1 MLSVKNDDEP
11 VETVAVEAAQE
22 RVATVSSVWASVE
35 ARLMREIK
43 LTAWTCE
50 VRRRRTPAPGN
61 AENEGE
67 VFSATRAAFKTRF
80 SL

>member
-1 MLSVKNDDEP
+1 MLSVKNDNEP

-43 LTAWTCE
+43 LTAWTGE
-50 VRRRRTPAPGN
+50 VWRRRTPPPGS